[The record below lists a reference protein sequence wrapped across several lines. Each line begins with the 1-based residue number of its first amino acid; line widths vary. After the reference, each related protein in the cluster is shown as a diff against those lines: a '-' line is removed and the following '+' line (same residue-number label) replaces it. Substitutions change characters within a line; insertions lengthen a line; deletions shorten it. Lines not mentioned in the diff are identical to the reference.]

1 MAVGREGNEVTVTG
15 AEASLANLD
24 VKASSL
30 GQGATKIDVGSNP
43 VRRVIII
50 KTAKLIIVG
59 TGNENA
65 TESSLAWDPVQ
76 ETLYISDDS
85 PSGTGE
91 IDDSN
96 ARAGAGGAI
105 EVRKG
110 GFLNIGTSTAGTDGT
125 SYSAGD
131 AVVIA
136 KRGSGNSDIA
146 TGSICAEAGS
156 KVHLKGCSISL
167 AGSSRFD
174 GANTI
179 ASRPADER
187 ATTGC
192 ELRINDV
199 VIRVQRGSSY
209 LAPRIYTDDYQ
220 IDGLH
225 QIGGTIQIQNRKLGS
240 QNPLDDSYIRNIT
253 LDQME
258 GGLSIAGNNFGT
270 DTTIYLIDG
279 VTGGLNSDDEITVF
293 NKRGVEIR
301 NSANGSLIKASL
313 LRLTHGSR
321 NAGFFELTKDVT
333 IVVRDAAG
341 NPVQGARV
349 HYEDTVAGRGHVAW
363 PADGV
368 QVVGTFLPQGTPQPT
383 QYASYV
389 YTEKQS
395 GSELTDVNGEAH
407 FVVKVADMVFP
418 NSGAG
423 GTQPAQTWKLRG
435 ISNVA
440 GEDQFLFHVDS
451 YKHLGADSPVDCL
464 GVGTRRFG
472 FAVVDD
478 PAVTEQNIATVA
490 SWNGFTTNHALDYIT
505 ISGQTYTLD
514 QLYDWLKRDKT
525 LDPSVEHPTR
535 AGMVA
540 SADGKPSWIWAATG
554 WGWTAPPC

>member
-225 QIGGTIQIQNRKLGS
+225 QIGEPSRYRT
-240 QNPLDDSYIRNIT
+240 
-253 LDQME
+253 
-258 GGLSIAGNNFGT
+258 A
-270 DTTIYLIDG
+270 
-279 VTGGLNSDDEITVF
+279 NSDRRIHWTILTSGTSPSIRW
-293 NKRGVEIR
+293 RGALHCR
-301 NSANGSLIKASL
+301 KQLW
-313 LRLTHGSR
+313 HGHHNLPDR
-321 NAGFFELTKDVT
+321 R
-333 IVVRDAAG
+333 RD
-341 NPVQGARV
+341 
-349 HYEDTVAGRGHVAW
+349 GR
-363 PADGV
+363 
-368 QVVGTFLPQGTPQPT
+368 PQQ
-383 QYASYV
+383 
-389 YTEKQS
+389 
-395 GSELTDVNGEAH
+395 
-407 FVVKVADMVFP
+407 
-418 NSGAG
+418 
-423 GTQPAQTWKLRG
+423 R
-435 ISNVA
+435 
-440 GEDQFLFHVDS
+440 
-451 YKHLGADSPVDCL
+451 
-464 GVGTRRFG
+464 
-472 FAVVDD
+472 
-478 PAVTEQNIATVA
+478 
-490 SWNGFTTNHALDYIT
+490 
-505 ISGQTYTLD
+505 
-514 QLYDWLKRDKT
+514 
-525 LDPSVEHPTR
+525 
-535 AGMVA
+535 
-540 SADGKPSWIWAATG
+540 
-554 WGWTAPPC
+554 